1 MNTAK
6 TWTLTFAVFLTAGT
20 IASAASVD
28 WNADPAAQVL
38 AQVRRM
44 EAKTPL
50 PAMASFAGKTG
61 AAAERLQAK
70 PVDSDALQY
79 EDSGDAEPG
88 DEQTTLNLNDAKD
101 RVGALFSDCSNTYSD
116 DSSPQS
122 CDTLQFVFP
131 MLTVDK
137 ANHLILDGSEVVAKW
152 SSHFLLGTNVKLAAG
167 WRLVV
172 AKKKTMVTVDDG
184 FDHHQAPHT
193 TIAIYLQKN

>member
-20 IASAASVD
+20 ITSAATVD
-28 WNADPAAQVL
+28 WNTDPAAQVL

-50 PAMASFAGKTG
+50 PAMTSFAGKTG

-70 PVDSDALQY
+70 PVDSNVLQY
-79 EDSGDAEPG
+79 EDSGDADPG
-88 DEQTTLNLNDAKD
+88 DEQTIMNLNNAKD
-101 RVGALFSDCSNTYSD
+101 RAGALFSDCSNTYSG
-116 DSSPQS
+116 DSSQQS

-137 ANHLILDGSEVVAKW
+137 ANHLILYGSQVVAKW
-152 SSHFLLGTNVKLAAG
+152 SSHLLLGTNVKLVNS
-167 WRLVV
+167 WHLVI
-172 AKKKTMVTVDDG
+172 AKKKELVTVDDG
-184 FDHHQAPHT
+184 FDHYREPHT
-193 TIAIYLQKN
+193 TISVYLQKD